1 MKKEINKNLYC
12 PIKLKN
18 CVHEKIIELGK
29 QPPANNLKI
38 NKSQFINEYD
48 LNVFHCKKCNLLQ
61 HDANISPKKL
71 YSNYNGK
78 PMRLM
83 RLWGC
88 KRNKYSI
95 RSECFWRGTWTC
107 SIK

>member
-38 NKSQFINEYD
+38 N
-48 LNVFHCKKCNLLQ
+48 NL
-61 HDANISPKKL
+61 
-71 YSNYNGK
+71 
-78 PMRLM
+78 
-83 RLWGC
+83 
-88 KRNKYSI
+88 
-95 RSECFWRGTWTC
+95 
-107 SIK
+107 